1 MAKFS
6 QTFLQGLLEPSYQ
19 EGLFTAA
26 RGVGQAPA
34 LRMQQQQQQQQ
45 RQAMSQIDP
54 STPAGLV
61 QLARFYQSQGD
72 MENAAKYAKASRELA
87 ETLST
92 RAALGDEQ
100 ENLAL
105 RAETLGL
112 ADVAK
117 RARTV
122 TDRKALDSIAND
134 LRTMERAKIGT
145 QSIPVRR
152 RLAAAAG
159 INTAQFDELDL
170 ATASDSDFN
179 ATIDGQKGKTEAW
192 QDDKGNPGVY
202 ITNDFGRIFNEKT
215 KKWVSPAALGLT
227 RAPEDIQR
235 VVTDTDAVTEEL
247 AKLAVEDFGEM
258 HEKAQGAKKA
268 YDVIQRQLSRIEGGM
283 PTGLGADIH
292 VYLSRVGAL
301 LNFPYRGKSAA
312 DAQAYMIDAGKLVAE
327 QIKDFGSGTGLSD
340 ADRLYSERIQGADI
354 TMQREALQE
363 ILELRTNE
371 AIYVMDIYNTA
382 RNKLMS
388 KKGREGASAVYTEMV
403 YDAPSISSGAQ
414 GYLDS
419 IVPQS

>member
-6 QTFLQGLLEPSYQ
+6 QEFLRQMATPAFGQGM
-19 EGLFTAA
+19 FTAA
-26 RGVGQAPA
+26 KQAAQLPA
-34 LRMQQQQQQQQ
+34 QLRQQQQMQQQ
-45 RQAMSQIDP
+45 RQQLAQMDP
-54 STPAGLV
+54 NTPEGLAE
-61 QLARFYQSQGD
+61 LARFYQSQGD
-72 MENAAKYAKASRELA
+72 MANAAKYAKASRDLT
-87 ETLST
+87 ETLAT
-92 RAALGDEQ
+92 KTALGVEQ

-105 RAETLGL
+105 RAEALGL
-112 ADVAK
+112 PDVAK

-122 TDRKALDSIAND
+122 TDRKSLDSIAND
-134 LRTMERAKIGT
+134 LRTMERAKVGT

-159 INTAQFDELDL
+159 ISKSQFDALGLE
-170 ATASDSDFN
+170 TASDADFN

-202 ITNDFGRIFNEKT
+202 IVNDFGRIFDEKT
-215 KKWVSPAALGLT
+215 KRWVSPSALGLT
-227 RAPEDIQR
+227 KAPEDVQR

-247 AKLAVEDFGEM
+247 AKLAVEDFGKM
-258 HEKAQGAKKA
+258 HEKAVGAKKT

-292 VYLSRVGAL
+292 VYLDRVGAFL
-301 LNFPYRGKSAA
+301 GLPYRGKSAA

-354 TMQREALQE
+354 NIQKEALQE
-363 ILELRTNE
+363 ILELRTSE
-371 AIYVMDIYNTA
+371 AIYVMDTYNTA

-388 KKGREGASAVYTEMV
+388 KKGREGASAVYPEMV

-414 GYLDS
+414 SYLNLV
-419 IVPQS
+419 VPQS